1 MILLDKPLISDFVKQ
16 SIRDG
21 HFQALDTG
29 NVIEPGEI
37 RLLHD
42 EDVIDNMRNNPAV
55 NLHTTS
61 ENALKWIYDNLTFT
75 GLPEKI
81 NMFKDKFAFRKLLSD
96 MYPDFFFRKVHV
108 TELDS
113 IDISTFPRPFII
125 KPTIG
130 FFSMGVHKVFDENDW
145 LAVKEK
151 IRTEIKEIRSIYPN
165 EVLNLDTYI
174 VEECIS
180 GAEYA
185 FDAYFDGDGKAV
197 VLGVLE
203 HPFSGEGDV
212 SDRVYNTSDKIV
224 GANLVIFDEFLAQ
237 LQKRASLKN
246 FSLHVEVRIDDTG
259 SLVPIE
265 VNPLRFGAWCTSA
278 DLTHY
283 AFGFNPYA
291 YYINSIKP
299 DWASIFS
306 ASDESIYSI
315 IILDNS
321 TGYSADK
328 IKGFN
333 YDKLL
338 SRFSSPLELRKIDYH
353 EYPLFG
359 ILFTKTEPGNYG
371 EIESIL
377 HSDLREYI
385 IL

>member
-1 MILLDKPLISDFVKQ
+1 MILLDKPLVSDFLKQ
-16 SIRDG
+16 SIRDSL
-21 HFQALDTG
+21 FQALDTG
-29 NVIEPGEI
+29 NVIDPGELS
-37 RLLHD
+37 LLQ
-42 EDVIDNMRNNPAV
+42 EADVIGRMHKNPV
-55 NLHTTS
+55 TNLHTTS
-61 ENALKWIYDNLTFT
+61 ENALSWIYNNLGFS

-81 NMFKDKFAFRKLLSD
+81 NLFKDKFTFRRLLSD
-96 MYPDFFFRKVHV
+96 MYPDFFFRKVRL
-108 TELDS
+108 TELDKL
-113 IDISTFPRPFII
+113 DISTFPRPFII
-125 KPTIG
+125 KPTVG
-130 FFSMGVHKVFDENDW
+130 FFSMGVHKVFDEDGW
-145 LAVKEK
+145 PAVKEK

-185 FDAYFDGDGKAV
+185 FDAYFDDDGKAV
-197 VLGVLE
+197 ILGVLE

-212 SDRVYNTSDKIV
+212 SDRVYNTSAKIV
-224 GANLVIFDEFLAQ
+224 GANLGIFDEFLSQ

-246 FSLHVEVRIDDTG
+246 FSLHVEVRIDNSG

-291 YYINSIKP
+291 YYINSSKP
-299 DWASIFS
+299 DWAGILSS
-306 ASDESIYSI
+306 SDESIYSI

-333 YDKLL
+333 YEKLL

-371 EIESIL
+371 EIERVL

-385 IL
+385 EL